1 MSQDGFNALHG
12 LIKPDL
18 APLSP
23 VIISHDG
30 TARLLKPI
38 ILTGLQGATITN
50 SLQRVAQVHV
60 AWLSNVS
67 EIQQETDFGFA
78 FKETVD
84 F

>member
-1 MSQDGFNALHG
+1 MSQDGFYALHG

-30 TARLLKPI
+30 TTRLLKPI
-38 ILTGLQGATITN
+38 ILTGLQGATRLRITDL
-50 SLQRVAQVHV
+50 LQRVAQVHV

-67 EIQQETDFGFA
+67 EIQQKMDFGFA
-78 FKETVD
+78 F
-84 F
+84 